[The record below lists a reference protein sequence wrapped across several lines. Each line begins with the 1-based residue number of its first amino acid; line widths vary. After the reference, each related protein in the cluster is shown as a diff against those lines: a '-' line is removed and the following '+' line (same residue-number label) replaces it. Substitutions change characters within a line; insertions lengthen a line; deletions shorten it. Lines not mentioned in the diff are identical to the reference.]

1 MTSSNLKSSQGMTLI
16 DDQGKTCVDLVAGLA
31 SSLGHRHANIVAA
44 IKRSCEAN
52 LGTVLDRLD
61 FDWHLALGD
70 ALAEFEHCHL
80 NASANEANEFAF
92 RVARS
97 AFGEDRYRVITLL
110 GSDHGD
116 TFSLRSASGRIQ
128 GQGFDGP
135 VAVGYR
141 HVKPADITA
150 LTKAIDPMT
159 AAICI
164 APVDWNQ
171 GGEAFDIEYLKAV
184 ESLCRERDLLFMID
198 ETRVPPGV
206 GGTLFFH
213 GRAEVSADIVTAAS
227 GWCGGLPGGMTFIH
241 SRALASLQARE
252 GLSLDWLQHQA
263 DLPLLREVVFATAST
278 IQSDHLLGGIDE
290 AVDIWAA
297 TLDEL
302 TSGFDFVR
310 GCVHA
315 GLWTTIELDLP
326 AADVAT
332 RAFADGL
339 RLLVTGETTLLICP
353 PITATGDSL
362 LEAIEPLRRAFESL
376 ERETTTS

>member
-1 MTSSNLKSSQGMTLI
+1 MTLI
-16 DDQGKTCVDLVAGLA
+16 DDHGNTCVDLVAGLA
-31 SSLGHRHANIVAA
+31 STLGHRHASIVAA
-44 IKRSCEAN
+44 IKRTCESN
-52 LGTVLDRLD
+52 LGTALDRLNS
-61 FDWHLALGD
+61 DWHLGLGE
-70 ALAEFEHCHL
+70 AVAEFEHCHL
-80 NASANEANEFAF
+80 SASANDANEFAF

-97 AFGEDRYRVITLL
+97 AFGKDRYRVITLL

-116 TFSLRSASGRIQ
+116 TFSLRSASGRIP

-135 VAVGYR
+135 VAAGYR
-141 HVKPADITA
+141 HVRPADITA

-164 APVDWNQ
+164 SPFDWNQ
-171 GGEAFDIEYLKAV
+171 GGEAFDIDYLKAA

-213 GRAEVSADIVTAAS
+213 GRAEVSADIVTVSA

-241 SRALASLQARE
+241 SRTLASLQSRE
-252 GLSLDWLQHQA
+252 GFPLDWLRHQP
-263 DLPLLREVVFATAST
+263 DLPLLREVISATAST
-278 IQSDHLLGGIDE
+278 IQNDHLLGGIDE
-290 AVDIWAA
+290 AVDVWAA

-326 AADVAT
+326 AVDVAT

-353 PITATGDSL
+353 PITATGDRL